1 MVEVKGVFGLHLTC
15 LKSKKS
21 QTGSVKMPVM
31 FLPGLLIQAT
41 AVTKRVEEKFLL
53 FLNGFRCLVHSL
65 GPLCPLEVPHLYIPG
80 I

>member
-1 MVEVKGVFGLHLTC
+1 
-15 LKSKKS
+15 
-21 QTGSVKMPVM
+21 MPVM

-53 FLNGFRCLVHSL
+53 FLNGLGCLVHPL
-65 GPLCPLEVPHLYIPG
+65 GPLCPSEVPHSYIPG